1 MNNKTLTK
9 LKNGVMGII
18 IALAVSGVNAQE
30 APVNWRITGSPADVE
45 AIQQIVNT
53 FDQTWGND
61 AVTYAAQYGSVAEWV
76 GPDGT
81 ILTDPAEI
89 TALYTF
95 FFTIFA
101 GTTRTSEI
109 RNITFISGTA
119 AVLDVDARVAGV
131 GQAREKNV
139 LIKRAGEW
147 RIVLHQQ
154 TFF

>member
-1 MNNKTLTK
+1 MKNKTLAT
-9 LKNGVMGII
+9 LKYGVMAII
-18 IALAVSGVNAQE
+18 IALTVSAVKAQE
-30 APVNWRITGSPADVE
+30 APLNWRVTGSPGDVE
-45 AIQQIVNT
+45 AMQRIINT

-61 AVTYAAQYGSVAEWV
+61 AVTYAAQYGNVTDWV

-81 ILTDPAEI
+81 VLNNSADI

-95 FFTIFA
+95 LFTIFA

-109 RNITFISGTA
+109 RNLTFISGTV
-119 AVLDVDARVAGV
+119 AVLDIETVVAGV
-131 GQAREKNV
+131 GQARERNV